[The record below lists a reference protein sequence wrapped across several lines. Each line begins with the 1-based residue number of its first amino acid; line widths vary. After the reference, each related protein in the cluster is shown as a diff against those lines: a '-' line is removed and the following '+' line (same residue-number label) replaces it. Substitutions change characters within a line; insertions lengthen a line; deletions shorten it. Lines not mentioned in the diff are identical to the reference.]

1 MDMLR
6 AINRRISTDKFDAN
20 MAQFLCYGIGL
31 MIMVLGITK
40 VASMRL
46 SEAELLF
53 GILLVM
59 IVAMQAIIVGV
70 VLGLYAKVT
79 SRSGEV
85 R

>member
-1 MDMLR
+1 MDLLR

-31 MIMVLGITK
+31 MIMVLGIYK
-40 VASMRL
+40 VTSMHL

-59 IVAMQAIIVGV
+59 IITMQAVIVGV
-70 VLGLYAKVT
+70 LMGLYAKVL
-79 SRSGEV
+79 SRHD
-85 R
+85 